1 MSCLLPL
8 IAGAC
13 LLDPSHIE
21 LHADAS
27 RQVGGDFVYRSGARS
42 YGGATIG
49 LLELTAGGSLTRS
62 ISISYGLRHTS
73 LLDTRS
79 DRGEQRAFVG
89 FTWRPFR

>member
-21 LHADAS
+21 LHGNVS
-27 RQVGGDFVYRSGARS
+27 GQISGDFRYHSGPRD
-42 YGGATIG
+42 YGGGTVG
-49 LLELTAGGSLTRS
+49 MFKVSAGADITRS
-62 ISISYGLRHTS
+62 VTLEYGVWHTS

-79 DRGEQRAFVG
+79 DRGEWRAFG
-89 FTWRPFR
+89 GLTWRPFR